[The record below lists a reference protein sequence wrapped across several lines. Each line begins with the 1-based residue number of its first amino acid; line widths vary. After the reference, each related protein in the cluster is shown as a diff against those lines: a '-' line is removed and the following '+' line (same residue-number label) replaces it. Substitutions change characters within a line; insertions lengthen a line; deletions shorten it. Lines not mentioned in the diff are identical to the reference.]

1 MILIFLF
8 NVKDNKPFF
17 SVVNKELLNIN
28 DWLTSNKPSL
38 NVEKAE
44 YSFIHEPVKKDNIP
58 LCLSKLIINNYEV
71 RRIYHVPEGS
81 IRATLNIG
89 STKIKL
95 TKNKSAKNIAILYKA
110 RPSSYKRALDT
121 TNIFTHS

>member
-1 MILIFLF
+1 MW
-8 NVKDNKPFF
+8 KKQ
-17 SVVNKELLNIN
+17 NIH
-28 DWLTSNKPSL
+28 S
-38 NVEKAE
+38 
-44 YSFIHEPVKKDNIP
+44 HEPVKKDNIP

-71 RRIYHVPEGS
+71 RRIYHVPEGFT
-81 IRATLNIG
+81 RATLNIG

-110 RPSSYKRALDT
+110 RPSSYKRASDT